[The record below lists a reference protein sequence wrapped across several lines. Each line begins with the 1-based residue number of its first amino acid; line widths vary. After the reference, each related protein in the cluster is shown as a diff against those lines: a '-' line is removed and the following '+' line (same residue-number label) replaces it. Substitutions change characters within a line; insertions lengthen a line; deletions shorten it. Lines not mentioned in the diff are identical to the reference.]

1 MLPLLSAERGMGSA
15 TSEHSLYIARL
26 FCGASVPQNL
36 LSYSKDT
43 LLCSCEHP
51 AYYNWCLQ
59 CGIGLLPQKLWDL
72 SAWSQNRRW
81 KTSGKM
87 RKYGCFMRSSYANI
101 WKSAWLDYIFA
112 KDLIGRP
119 VNKAFNILI
128 FGAALLLLC
137 LSIESSIIQCNSSL
151 IGLSTDWKV
160 NLLNNRF
167 LCSSIPKVLMYG
179 CPLPK
184 WIRTCI
190 MGENTAISIH
200 FAVTHWQIYQCW
212 SSLDTNFSIRL
223 YECQVR
229 NMYFYQCLFIL
240 KSIYYF
246 YHKDYYKSLATEIFL
261 HQYGY

>member
-1 MLPLLSAERGMGSA
+1 MPLLLSAERKMGSA
-15 TSEHSLYIARL
+15 TSEHSLYIARA

-36 LSYSKDT
+36 LSSSKDT

-59 CGIGLLPQKLWDL
+59 CGIGLLLQKLWDL
-72 SAWSQNRRW
+72 SARRQDRKW
-81 KTSGKM
+81 KTRGKI

-101 WKSAWLDYIFA
+101 WKSEWLGCIFA
-112 KDLIGRP
+112 KDSIVRP

-128 FGAALLLLC
+128 FGTALLLLC

-167 LCSSIPKVLMYG
+167 LSTSIPKVLMYG

-190 MGENTAISIH
+190 MDENSAIAIH
-200 FAVTHWQIYQCW
+200 FAVIRWQIFQCG
-212 SSLDTNFSIRL
+212 L
-223 YECQVR
+223 V
-229 NMYFYQCLFIL
+229 
-240 KSIYYF
+240 
-246 YHKDYYKSLATEIFL
+246 
-261 HQYGY
+261 